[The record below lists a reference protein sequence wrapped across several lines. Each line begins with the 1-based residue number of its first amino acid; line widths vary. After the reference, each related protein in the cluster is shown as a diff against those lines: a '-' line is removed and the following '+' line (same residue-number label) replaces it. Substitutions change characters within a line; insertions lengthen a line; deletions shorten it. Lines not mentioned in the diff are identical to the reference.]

1 MYKSEVVEMMTNYI
15 NDMNRSLASSSG
27 MDPQQVESM
36 IQQNQPQLVHVNGLL
51 FDLLREK
58 GLLQN
63 VQ

>member
-1 MYKSEVVEMMTNYI
+1 MMTNYI
-15 NDMNRSLASSSG
+15 NEMNRSLAATSG

-36 IQQNQPQLVHVNGLL
+36 IQQNAMQLHHVNGLL
-51 FDLLREK
+51 VDLLREK